1 VYQFKVE
8 LPPDASAVRLLLN
21 AGITNTAQGTPLT
34 DPTGVSVF
42 KAVEG
47 LGLKLEERRTPVNVL
62 VVDKI
67 ERNPIE
73 N

>member
-1 VYQFKVE
+1 
-8 LPPDASAVRLLLN
+8 
-21 AGITNTAQGTPLT
+21 
-34 DPTGVSVF
+34 VSVF

-47 LGLKLEERRTPVNVL
+47 LGLKLQERRAPVDVI

-67 ERNPIE
+67 ERTPTE